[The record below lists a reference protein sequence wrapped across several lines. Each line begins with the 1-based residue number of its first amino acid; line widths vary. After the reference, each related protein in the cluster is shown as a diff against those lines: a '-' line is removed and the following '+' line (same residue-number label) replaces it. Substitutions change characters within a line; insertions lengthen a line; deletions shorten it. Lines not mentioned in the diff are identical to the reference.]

1 MKNIFNI
8 WREIRDV
15 YLKYIDTGLPFK
27 NSYLEEERREMF
39 NRGDSVSK
47 MPIIE
52 FTPKYTEFKTLRET
66 CTELGLDTRFSDF
79 AKKGLFR
86 DRFGMESR
94 IYRHQFESIRAA
106 ASDRKN
112 IIATTGTGSGK
123 TECFLFPLLYDILK
137 EKLDFTTTDYAV
149 RGLILY
155 PLNAL
160 AEDQMR
166 RLRVSLGSE
175 EALEWQNGQN
185 ISRNITFGRYTGST
199 PMSGDRKKNRAK
211 MKKERAALELDW
223 QIAKELSVT
232 NDNSDYLYDTPN
244 MEALVELWNR
254 EEIQDTP
261 PDLLI
266 TNYSMLNIMLMREED
281 QPIFE
286 STKRWLEKDKNN
298 VFHLVID
305 ELHTYRGTSGSEVAY
320 LIRLLLTR
328 LGLSPES
335 RQVQFLASS
344 ASMEKG
350 ERAEKFITGFF
361 GSAKEHFDRDFEL
374 IGDDRPEPNPLTE
387 RIDPALY
394 IGLSDKSNDEIE
406 KIFNEKDLLRKLKA
420 VVVKPL
426 EAESIME
433 QLFIE
438 ADISIKVHALEN
450 ILESL
455 ARLKDEKE
463 NSLQAQRAHY
473 FFKNIDGLWACTNQ
487 DCGEVD
493 EKYRYAGRSV
503 GKFYKRP
510 QKNCGCGSIVLE
522 VLTCRQCGEIY
533 FNGWSDHSKMDLVC
547 LDRGIDHG
555 SYINQIFLNKYY
567 DKEEDHDLGPYRWGR
582 FDHLSGAVISQR
594 NRANSLW
601 FIKPAG
607 YKANYPNECFSCGTK
622 IEDSKVDENI
632 LTPIQRHITGVQ
644 KVNQIMADT
653 LLRVLRKGNPEF
665 AKLVMFSDSRQ
676 AAAKLSAGIELDHFR
691 DTVRSLLIS
700 SISDDTAFVEL
711 LLKKLTAKV
720 LEREEKKYIRDTK
733 VKYKHL
739 NELNERVEEYLE
751 DTGNQLMYNN
761 ILKDLHTGNGFEVLS
776 ITNKIGKEL
785 LELGI
790 NPGGPKHSVSMNQL
804 GEQWHHDFDWQE
816 IKFLP
821 KGHDEHL
828 FNKIRRSLNFEV
840 LSSLL
845 SGNRRSFESLG
856 IGKVYVDISNYG
868 AYDSNFIN
876 NCIKILGENYR
887 IYGGNYSYQ
896 GLPKKLWQY
905 ARRVLPNTKTF
916 KSDFIQL
923 LLDNRII
930 KSDIEIELTGQHLRF
945 SYYQENQPI
954 YRCETCGNIH
964 LVNYLNICTNC
975 YSAKLISHPYHE
987 MAGKLQRN
995 YYLFIARVL
1004 KQGNSRLHC
1013 EELTGQ
1019 TDKTEAR
1026 RRQRLFQ
1033 GRVLSHEN
1041 KLVEEIDLLN
1051 VTTTMEAGVDI
1062 GSLVAVMMGN
1072 VPPQRFNYQ
1081 QRVGRAGRRGSAL
1094 SMALTIAK
1102 GNSHDQAHYH
1112 QSYRMVSA
1120 KPTDPYLE
1128 MHRPEILLRLV
1139 QKEVMRNAFRGSGL
1153 SGTVHGA
1160 FGQADKWPLVRSTL
1174 ENYILYKEMEIKS
1187 TIDALKVGTKIELNS
1202 DELYNQ
1208 EIKSK
1213 LLDKIDRV
1221 VADNTSYPQLDLSE
1235 RLANAGILPMFG
1247 FPTQVRDL
1255 FRELP
1260 KEIPVTDS
1268 IQRTLDLAISEFAPG
1283 SEIVQDKKVYKSVGV
1298 VGFRPGIIKPEEVDG
1313 RGLLKD
1319 PIHQCET
1326 CGTIYSK
1333 CPEDKECRICNVGLS
1348 EIDAISPIGF
1358 CVDFEAEPKDFDG
1371 RFEFNSRAGNVSLD
1385 PDSELKEVHYLEN
1398 MIIRSNKIPE
1408 NGIVHQLND
1417 NDGKGFL
1424 MGNLPGTKRW
1434 LVKEQL
1440 LNIRTKL
1447 REEKK
1452 YVLLSSKH
1460 TGIITLSLKQTNTRY
1475 ELRKDDVY
1483 QRAAF
1488 ISWGF
1493 LVRKAICNVLDIE
1506 SNEFDVG
1513 YRISPLTKEHEV
1525 YIVEK
1530 AQNGAGYCNYLNGE
1544 ETQIA
1549 KSVFIDEFSAQKER
1563 NLYHDILF
1571 SVTHRD
1577 CTASCYDCLRDYYN
1591 QREHSLL
1598 NWRMALDLARLC
1610 ANANDDLDFSQEY
1623 WVGFINDYLK
1633 NLLKNR
1639 DGSELN
1645 KQNGLYF
1652 ISGSE
1657 NRVLLITH
1665 PFWSARFISE
1675 LIESMRLNGSV
1686 CISELI

>member
-39 NRGDSVSK
+39 EIGDSVSK

-66 CTELGLDTRFSDF
+66 CTALGLDTRFSEF
-79 AKKGLFR
+79 AKQGLFR
-86 DRFGMESR
+86 DRDAAESR
-94 IYRHQFESIRAA
+94 IYRHQYESIRAA
-106 ASDRKN
+106 VGDRKH

-137 EKLDFTTTDYAV
+137 EKLDQPTTDHAV

-166 RLRVSLGSE
+166 RLRVSLSSE
-175 EALEWQNGQN
+175 QVLDWQDSQDLSGH
-185 ISRNITFGRYTGST
+185 ITFGRYTGST
-199 PMSGDRKKNRAK
+199 PMSGDRKRNRPK
-211 MKKERAALELDW
+211 MKKEKVALEIDW
-223 QIAKELSVT
+223 QIAKDLSST
-232 NDNSDYLYDTPN
+232 NRNSDYLYDTPN
-244 MEALVELWNR
+244 MDASVELWNR
-254 EEIQDTP
+254 DEIQDTP
-261 PDLLI
+261 PDILI

-286 STKRWLEKDKNN
+286 ATRRWLEKDKRHI
-298 VFHLVID
+298 FHLIID
-305 ELHTYRGTSGSEVAY
+305 ELHSYRGTSGSEVAY

-335 RQVQFLASS
+335 KQVQFLASS

-361 GSAKEHFDRDFEL
+361 GSDQENFDRDFEL
-374 IGDDRPEPNPLTE
+374 ISDNRPELRPLSGK
-387 RIDPALY
+387 IDAVLFAQ
-394 IGLSDKSNDEIE
+394 LSEKSDEEIS
-406 KIFNEKDLLRKLKA
+406 KIFDENDLLTKLKA
-420 VVVKPL
+420 VIIKPM
-426 EAESIME
+426 EADSIIE
-433 QLFIE
+433 QLFTE
-438 ADISIKVHALEN
+438 SDNNLKVLALEN
-450 ILESL
+450 ILEAL
-455 ARLKDEKE
+455 ARLKDEKN

-473 FFKNIDGLWACTNQ
+473 FFKNVDGLWACTRP
-487 DCGEVD
+487 DCTEVD
-493 EKYRYAGRSV
+493 EKYRYSGRNV
-503 GKFYKRP
+503 GKFYRRP
-510 QKNCGCGSIVLE
+510 QKNCGCGSLVLE

-533 FNGWSDHSKMDLVC
+533 FNGWSETDKTGRIC
-547 LDRGIDHG
+547 LDRGIDQG
-555 SYINQIFLNKYY
+555 SYINQIFLNKNYVS
-567 DKEEDHDLGPYRWGR
+567 EEDEDLGAYKWGR
-582 FDHLSGAVISQR
+582 FDHVSGDVKSQR
-594 NRANSLW
+594 NQANSLW
-601 FIKPAG
+601 YIKPAG
-607 YKANYPNECFSCGTK
+607 YKASYPNECFSCGSK
-622 IEDSKVDENI
+622 IDESKVDENT
-632 LTPIQRHITGVQ
+632 LTPIHRHYTGVQ

-653 LLRVLRKGNPEF
+653 LLRILRKENPEF

-700 SISDDTAFVEL
+700 SISEDTSFVEL
-711 LLKKLTAKV
+711 LVRKLDGV
-720 LEREEKKYIRDTK
+720 DLNREEKKYIREKKT
-733 VKYKHL
+733 VYRHL

-751 DTGNQLMYNN
+751 ETDNKVMYDS
-761 ILKDLHTGNGFEVLS
+761 ILIDLRAGNGFEVLS

-785 LELGI
+785 LGLGV
-790 NPGGPKHSVSMNQL
+790 NPGGPKYSVSTNQL
-804 GEQWHHDFDWQE
+804 GEHWFNDFDWEE

-821 KGHDEHL
+821 KGHDENL
-828 FNKIRRSLNFEV
+828 FNKIRRSLNFEI

-856 IGKVYVDISNYG
+856 IGKVYADIKDYG
-868 AYDSNFIN
+868 GYDPGFIN

-896 GLPKKLWQY
+896 GLPKRLWQY
-905 ARRVLPNTKTF
+905 ARKVLPTTKTF
-916 KSDFIQL
+916 KADLIEL
-923 LLDNRII
+923 LADNRII
-930 KSDIEIELTGQHLRF
+930 KSDKEIELTGQHLRF
-945 SYYQENQPI
+945 SYYQEHQPI
-954 YRCETCGNIH
+954 YRCNTCGSIH
-964 LVNYLNICTNC
+964 LTNYLNTCTNC
-975 YSAKLISHPYHE
+975 YNNKLMSRPYYE
-987 MAGKLQRN
+987 LADRLQRN
-995 YYLFIARVL
+995 YYLFTARVL

-1033 GRVLSHEN
+1033 GRVLSNEN

-1102 GNSHDQAHYH
+1102 GNSHDQAHYN

-1128 MHRPEILLRLV
+1128 MNRPEILLRLV
-1139 QKEVMRNAFRGSGL
+1139 HKEVMRNAFRGGGL

-1160 FGQADKWPLVRSTL
+1160 FGEANKWFLVRDSL
-1174 ENYILYKEMEIKS
+1174 KAYIISEEMEIKS
-1187 TIDALKVGTKIELNS
+1187 IIDALKIGTKIAMGSS
-1202 DELYNQ
+1202 DLYQQ
-1208 EIKSK
+1208 EIKTK
-1213 LLDKIDRV
+1213 LVEKIDRV

-1255 FRELP
+1255 FTESP
-1260 KEIPVTDS
+1260 KEIPINDS

-1298 VGFRPGIIKPEEVDG
+1298 VGFRPGTIKPEEVDG

-1319 PIHQCET
+1319 PIHRCEN

-1333 CPEDKECRICNVGLS
+1333 CPVGKECRICNTGLS

-1358 CVDFEAEPKDFDG
+1358 CVDFEAIPKDFDG

-1385 PDSELKEVHYLEN
+1385 PDSELKEVQFLGN
-1398 MIIRSNKIPE
+1398 LVIRSNKIPE

-1424 MGNLPGTKRW
+1424 MGNMRGTKRW

-1440 LNIRTKL
+1440 VSVKTKL
-1447 REEKK
+1447 DNEKI

-1460 TGIITLSLKQTNTRY
+1460 TGIITLSLKEMNPKY
-1475 ELRKDDVY
+1475 ELRRDDVY

-1513 YRISPLTKEHEV
+1513 YRVSPVTKEHEV

-1544 ETQIA
+1544 EKEVA
-1549 KSVFIDEFSAQKER
+1549 KSVFIDEFSGQKEG

-1571 SVTHRD
+1571 SDSHRD
-1577 CTASCYDCLRDYYN
+1577 CTAACYDCLRDYYN
-1591 QREHSLL
+1591 QQEHSLL
-1598 NWRMALDLARLC
+1598 NWRVALDLARLC
-1610 ANANDDLDFSQEY
+1610 ADVNYELNFSQEY
-1623 WVGFINDYLK
+1623 WAGYIMEYIK

-1639 DGSELN
+1639 DGSTLEN
-1645 KQNGLYF
+1645 QDGIYF
-1652 ISGSE
+1652 ISGSDK
-1657 NRVLLITH
+1657 RKILVSH
-1665 PFWSARFISE
+1665 PFWSTGYVNDLAGRMGF
-1675 LIESMRLNGSV
+1675 NGSIH
-1686 CISELI
+1686 ISDLI